1 MGILTDNVKTYDR
14 TYRGLRGVDFSSDQ
28 TQVIPTRFS
37 YMQNMYKDYQSS
49 QGIAVE
55 TIAGYRRRFVAP
67 PEIVDEKNVAEIYGI
82 HEWVGE
88 VDGVQTRRVLVHAG
102 SKLWEWKNYPK
113 SVNVEMSGVL
123 VVPKAASMLSGVGTY
138 EFTDLDITVA
148 QVVSIKTADGTDITA
163 SATVTGGNIR
173 IISSIIAE
181 SDVLAIVYYEGVLTN
196 GSPITTGVATGKSM
210 SFQTGKYLTVS
221 GGGSVWLDR
230 KSVV

>member
-67 PEIVDEKNVAEIYGI
+67 PEIVDGKNVAEIYGI
-82 HEWVGE
+82 HEWAGE
-88 VDGVQTRRVLVHAG
+88 IDGVQTRRVLVHAG

-113 SVNVEMSGVL
+113 SVNVEMSGTL
-123 VVPKAASMLSGVGTY
+123 IVPTATSTIEGIGTFDFINL
-138 EFTDLDITVA
+138 EITVA
-148 QVVSIKTADGTDITA
+148 RLCLLRQ
-163 SATVTGGNIR
+163 
-173 IISSIIAE
+173 
-181 SDVLAIVYYEGVLTN
+181 
-196 GSPITTGVATGKSM
+196 
-210 SFQTGKYLTVS
+210 QTEQT
-221 GGGSVWLDR
+221 
-230 KSVV
+230 